1 MLLRY
6 LKHVYGLSITS
17 KINLRIVDYLDVT
30 FDLQDN
36 SYQSYRKPDN
46 LPVYIHKHSNHLP
59 TILNKLP
66 KTIPKRISNLSSSEN
81 IFPDAI
87 SAYKQTLRKSGFS
100 SSLVYTPKETS
111 YYNNNE
117 KNKKQRRKIIWFHPP
132 FSTSVKSNIGK
143 LFLNLIKRH
152 FPKTNKPHKIFN
164 KNTVKVSYS
173 CMGNMAFI
181 LSSHNLNII
190 NPFKTQ
196 IYGCNTRTKESC
208 PLKNQSLTPK
218 NIS

>member
-1 MLLRY
+1 M
-6 LKHVYGLSITS
+6 
-17 KINLRIVDYLDVT
+17 
-30 FDLQDN
+30 
-36 SYQSYRKPDN
+36 
-46 LPVYIHKHSNHLP
+46 
-59 TILNKLP
+59 
-66 KTIPKRISNLSSSEN
+66 
-81 IFPDAI
+81 
-87 SAYKQTLRKSGFS
+87 RKSGFS

-164 KNTVKVSYS
+164 KNTVKVNYS
-173 CMGNMAFI
+173 CMSNMAFI